1 MQFPKF
7 ARILQ
12 TTIKPT
18 MKILVIEDEPKA
30 AAFLK
35 QGLEEQQHQVD
46 VAYDGQMGKRLAL
59 KGDYDI
65 IILDIII
72 PYINGLELAKEIRK
86 TSNVPILML
95 TALGSTSD
103 KVTGF
108 DMGADDYLVKPFEFA
123 ELVARVNA
131 IAKRKNNMM
140 QPRNK
145 LVVGD
150 LELNLDDKTV
160 SRGGKKISLTTKEYQ
175 LLEYLIRNK
184 GRVVSRQDIA
194 KSVWD
199 VQFDTG
205 TNVIDVYVNFLRKK
219 IDKDFATK
227 FIHTQ
232 IGMGYIFREPDA
244 NT

>member
-1 MQFPKF
+1 
-7 ARILQ
+7 
-12 TTIKPT
+12 

-59 KGDYDI
+59 NGNHDI

-140 QPRNK
+140 QPTNK

>member
-1 MQFPKF
+1 
-7 ARILQ
+7 
-12 TTIKPT
+12 

-59 KGDYDI
+59 QGNHDI

-95 TALGSTSD
+95 TALGSTAD

-123 ELVARVNA
+123 ELVARINA
-131 IAKRKNNMM
+131 ISKRKNNMM
-140 QPRNK
+140 QPTNK

-160 SRGGKKISLTTKEYQ
+160 SRGEKKISLTTKEYQ

>member
-59 KGDYDI
+59 NGNHDI

>member
-1 MQFPKF
+1 
-7 ARILQ
+7 
-12 TTIKPT
+12 

-35 QGLEEQQHQVD
+35 QGLEEQHHEVD
-46 VAYDGQMGKRLAL
+46 VAYDGQMGKRLAV
-59 KGDYDI
+59 KGEHDI

-108 DMGADDYLVKPFEFA
+108 DSGADDYLVKPFEFA
-123 ELVARVNA
+123 ELVARINA
-131 IAKRKNNMM
+131 LTKRKNSLM
-140 QPRNK
+140 QSTNK
-145 LVVGD
+145 LVVAD

-184 GRVVSRQDIA
+184 GRVVTRQDIA

>member
-1 MQFPKF
+1 
-7 ARILQ
+7 
-12 TTIKPT
+12 

-30 AAFLK
+30 ASFLK
-35 QGLEEQQHQVD
+35 QGLEEQNHKVD

-59 KGDYDI
+59 KGEYDV

-72 PYINGLELAKEIRK
+72 PYINGLELSKEIRK

-95 TALGSTSD
+95 TALGSTAD
-103 KVTGF
+103 KIAGF
-108 DMGADDYLVKPFEFA
+108 DSGTDDYMVKPFEFA
-123 ELVARVNA
+123 ELLARINV
-131 IAKRKNNMM
+131 ISKRKGNMM
-140 QPRNK
+140 LPGNK

-184 GRVVSRQDIA
+184 GKVVSRNDIA

-219 IDKDFATK
+219 IDKDFPTK
-227 FIHTQ
+227 FLHTQ
-232 IGMGYIFREPDA
+232 IGMGYIFKDA
-244 NT
+244 

>member
-1 MQFPKF
+1 
-7 ARILQ
+7 
-12 TTIKPT
+12 

-46 VAYDGQMGKRLAL
+46 VAYDGQMGKRLGL

-140 QPRNK
+140 QPTNK

-160 SRGGKKISLTTKEYQ
+160 SRAGKKISLTTKEYQ

-184 GRVVSRQDIA
+184 GRVVTRHDIA

-219 IDKDFATK
+219 IDKDFVTK

>member
-1 MQFPKF
+1 
-7 ARILQ
+7 
-12 TTIKPT
+12 

-59 KGDYDI
+59 QGNHDI

-95 TALGSTSD
+95 TALGSTAD

-123 ELVARVNA
+123 ELVARINA
-131 IAKRKNNMM
+131 ISKRKNNMM
-140 QPRNK
+140 QPTNK

-150 LELNLDDKTV
+150 LELNLDDKTA
-160 SRGGKKISLTTKEYQ
+160 SRGGKRISLTTKEYQ

>member
-1 MQFPKF
+1 MISEIRTDFTKQLLYK
-7 ARILQ
+7 
-12 TTIKPT
+12 T

-30 AAFLK
+30 AAFLR
-35 QGLEEQQHQVD
+35 QGLEEQHHQVD
-46 VAYDGQMGKRLAL
+46 IAYDGQMGKRLAL
-59 KGDYDI
+59 MGEHDI

-95 TALGSTSD
+95 TALGSTAD

-108 DMGADDYLVKPFEFA
+108 DSGADDYLVKPFEFA

-131 IAKRKNNMM
+131 LAKRKNNMM
-140 QPRNK
+140 MPTNK
-145 LVVGD
+145 LTVGD
-150 LELNLDDKTV
+150 LVLNLDDKTV

-184 GRVVSRQDIA
+184 ERVVTRNDIA

-199 VQFDTG
+199 VQFDSG

-219 IDKDFATK
+219 IDKDYATK
-227 FIHTQ
+227 YIHTQ

>member
-1 MQFPKF
+1 
-7 ARILQ
+7 
-12 TTIKPT
+12 

-59 KGDYDI
+59 QGNHDI

-95 TALGSTSD
+95 TALGSTAD

-123 ELVARVNA
+123 ELVARINA
-131 IAKRKNNMM
+131 ISKRKNNMM
-140 QPRNK
+140 QPSNK

-150 LELNLDDKTV
+150 LELNLDDKTA
-160 SRGGKKISLTTKEYQ
+160 SRGGKRISLTTKEYQ